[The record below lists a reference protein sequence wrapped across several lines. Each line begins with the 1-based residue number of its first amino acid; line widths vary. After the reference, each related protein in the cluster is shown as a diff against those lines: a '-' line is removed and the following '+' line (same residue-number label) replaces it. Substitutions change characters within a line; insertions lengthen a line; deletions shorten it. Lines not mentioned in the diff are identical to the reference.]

1 MSALQIISYHYV
13 RDLQN
18 SKFPKIKGLDTK
30 IFQQQLD
37 YLQSEFNIV
46 TTEQVI
52 AGLMTGRDLPD
63 GATWLTFDDGFIDHY
78 EVVFP
83 ELLSRGLT
91 AAFFPPA
98 QPILE
103 HVVLDVHKI
112 HFTIASTEPEQLHK
126 LLEILFVEKDLES
139 KTGKSFNEYFLEY
152 GSPGQFDGPM
162 PAFAKRM
169 LQFALP
175 EYDRKLLINQL
186 FNQVVTSDEDA
197 FARSLYVTT
206 SQIKE
211 MIAGGMFF
219 GSHGFRHHHLD
230 RESAEDQLVD
240 IQLGLQFLDGVGAS
254 TEEWVM
260 CYPYGSYNDVTI
272 DILKQTNCALAITVK
287 SATAQVGSDSRYEL
301 PRLDTNDLL
310 AGQRIWFAHQVGA
323 NNHDKHSNQ

>member
-37 YLQSEFNIV
+37 YLQSEFKIV

-52 AGLMTGRDLPD
+52 ASLMTGIDLPD

-78 EVVFP
+78 DVVFP

-112 HFTIASTEPEQLHK
+112 HFIIASTEPEQLHK
-126 LLEILFVEKDLES
+126 LLEVLFAGKDLER

-152 GSPGQFDGPM
+152 GVPGQFDGPL

-175 EYDRKLLINQL
+175 ESDRKLLINQL

-197 FARSLYVTT
+197 FARSLYLTT

-230 RESAEDQLVD
+230 RESVEDQLAD
-240 IQLGLQFLDGVGAS
+240 IQLGLQFLGEVGAS
-254 TEEWVM
+254 TREWVM
-260 CYPYGSYNDVTI
+260 CYPYGSYNDATLS
-272 DILKQTNCALAITVK
+272 ILKQTNCALAITVK

-310 AGQRIWFAHQVGA
+310 PGQRLWLTH
-323 NNHDKHSNQ
+323 